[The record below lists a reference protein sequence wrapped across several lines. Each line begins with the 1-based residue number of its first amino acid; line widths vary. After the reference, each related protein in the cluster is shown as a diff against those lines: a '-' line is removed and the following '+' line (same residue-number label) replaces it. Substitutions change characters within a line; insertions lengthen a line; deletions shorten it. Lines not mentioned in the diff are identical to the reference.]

1 MGLSMT
7 AVTKQPGTALSVN
20 LNAIAYLRNR
30 RDLSWPSVTRLARAV
45 LDAGAAGITVHPRPD
60 QRHIRFTD
68 VADLSQL
75 IRDYPGREFNIEGY
89 PTPDF
94 LDLVAEAKA
103 DQATFVP
110 DSPEQATSDH
120 GWDIPNARDVLVPAI
135 ARMHALGIRVSL
147 FIDADPAMAI
157 AAAEIGVE
165 RVELYTASYCAAF
178 GTPDEERV
186 LAGFAATARAAQEHG
201 LAVNAGHDLTL
212 ENLPAFQKAVPGVA
226 EVSIGHAITADA
238 LLYGFPEATRLYI
251 AALETGI

>member
-7 AVTKQPGTALSVN
+7 AATETRGTVLSVN

-45 LDAGAAGITVHPRPD
+45 LEAGAGGLTVHPRPD

-68 VADLSQL
+68 VDDLSRL

-89 PTPDF
+89 PSPDF
-94 LDLVAEAKA
+94 LDLVERARP

-120 GWDIPNARDVLVPAI
+120 GWDIPHALDVLEPAI
-135 ARMHALGIRVSL
+135 ARMQGLGIRVSL

-157 AAAEIGVE
+157 AAAQIGVE

-178 GTPDEERV
+178 GTPDQQRV
-186 LAGFAATARAAQEHG
+186 LAGFAATARAAQERDV
-201 LAVNAGHDLTL
+201 AVNAGHDLTL

-238 LLYGFPEATRLYI
+238 LLYGFPEATRLYM
-251 AALETGI
+251 AALATGG